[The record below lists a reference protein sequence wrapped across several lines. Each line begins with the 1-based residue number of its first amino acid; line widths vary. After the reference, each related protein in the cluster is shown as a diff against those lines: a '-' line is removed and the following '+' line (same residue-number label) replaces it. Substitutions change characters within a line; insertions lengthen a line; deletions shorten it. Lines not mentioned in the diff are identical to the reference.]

1 MVDGMMAQVSYSI
14 DEDALFKS
22 AFEHSAI
29 GMALVGL
36 DGCWLKVNPAI
47 CRIVGYE
54 KEDLLASNFQAITH
68 PEDVDSDM
76 GLMKQLAND
85 EISFFNLEKRY
96 FHRNGHIVWVLLT
109 VSLIRNLDST
119 PRFVISQIQDISAR
133 IKAEAEYKALL
144 LENRMLMQNLFEVQE
159 QERRYLAREL
169 HDELGQWLTAID
181 AEARTIARRAA
192 RQPEFQ
198 FYAETIS
205 NNIKEMHEVI
215 HGMLRQ
221 LRPALLDMLGLA
233 DSVRDLQKQWCMHQP
248 DTLCE
253 LSLQGDLEN
262 LGEVINITVYRIIQE
277 ALSNVRSHAQATRV
291 RVRLSR
297 EENAA
302 PVADTL
308 LLSVEDNGRG
318 HDPALRS
325 EGLGLLGMRERS
337 IAAGGTFS
345 WNSAPLQGT
354 RIEVRLPVGFR
365 REPA

>member
-1 MVDGMMAQVSYSI
+1 
-14 DEDALFKS
+14 
-22 AFEHSAI
+22 
-29 GMALVGL
+29 MALVGL
-36 DGCWLKVNPAI
+36 DGRWLKVNPAI

-68 PEDVDSDM
+68 PEDVDSDL

-85 EISFFNLEKRY
+85 EITFFNLEKRY

-109 VSLIRNLDST
+109 VSLIRNPDHT

-144 LENRMLMQNLFEVQE
+144 LENRLLMQNLFEVQE

-192 RQPEFQ
+192 GQPEFQ
-198 FYAETIS
+198 FYAGTIS
-205 NNIKEMHEVI
+205 DSVKKMHEVI
-215 HGMLRQ
+215 HGLLRQ

-233 DSVRDLQKQWCMHQP
+233 DSLRDLQKQWRTHQP
-248 DTLCE
+248 DIPCE
-253 LSLQGDLEN
+253 LSLEGDLEN

-291 RVRLSR
+291 WVRLSR
-297 EENAA
+297 EENIG

-318 HDPALRS
+318 HDAALRP

-337 IAAGGTFS
+337 IAAGGAFT
-345 WNSAPLQGT
+345 WDSAPMQGT
-354 RIEVRLPVGFR
+354 RIKVELPVGFR
-365 REPA
+365 KELA